1 MKLENKTIVLTGGS
15 SGVGLDLLRML
26 SPGNRIIN
34 LSRRAPPENAWKD
47 SGNIQHISTDLA
59 SEASVRSAIAQITK
73 ENSNGIDVLINCAA
87 VQFLPRFTDTDFDPA
102 SIAEEIAIN
111 LTSPAQIIHGLLPC
125 LQRSKQ
131 SFILNINSGLGL
143 VPKAESAIYCATKAG
158 LDNLSR
164 GLRAQL
170 AGTGVQISQAF
181 LPLVDTPMTTGR
193 GRGKLSSTEVAR
205 QIISGVERS
214 KADIDIGK
222 VSLLRLINRISP
234 SIANRIMQKGDS

>member
-26 SPGNRIIN
+26 SASNRIIN
-34 LSRRAPPENAWKD
+34 LSRRAPPEDDLPHRA
-47 SGNIQHISTDLA
+47 NIQHIATDLA
-59 SEASVRSAIAQITK
+59 DEVSVHSAIAQITK
-73 ENSNGIDVLINCAA
+73 DYSEGIDGLINCAA
-87 VQFLPRFTDTDFDPA
+87 VQFLPRFTDADFDPA
-102 SIAEEIAIN
+102 SIAAEVAIN
-111 LTSPAQIIHGLLPC
+111 LTSPAQIIHGLLPN
-125 LQRSKQ
+125 LRKTTQ
-131 SFILNINSGLGL
+131 SVILNVNSGLGL

-170 AGTGVQISQAF
+170 AETGVQVSQAF

-193 GRGKLSSTEVAR
+193 GSGKLSSVEVAR
-205 QIISGVERS
+205 QIISGIERG
-214 KADIDIGK
+214 KTDIDIGK
-222 VSLLRLINRISP
+222 VTLLRLINRISP